1 MSLNSAIVSRGNP
14 FNRELMEL
22 DSGEPMEVDSISS
35 FSELPID
42 VIQIIFQNLKTDLP
56 NLALVCRNWKNISD
70 DKGFREMIR
79 PVQAFGTKEWQEYI
93 GVDAGAELR
102 LPRCVYGDLEWWGD
116 GLLTF
121 IPDKV
126 KVTKENGGVEEVLL
140 DNLEVIGKLV
150 GNPKK
155 GNKTGYDNMGS
166 LQELIL
172 EKRKLEKPHWVW
184 IKKKVIGRSINYLSQ
199 KNILR
204 TIGANVSGLIDTAV
218 SVFMVYVSSGERN
231 FVWDPPV
238 NGDKTFVRV
247 KEQYVVQHDV
257 NGIWLGFTPSGLL
270 VDLALDHHAH
280 CYAAVA
286 PARRSFGQ
294 C

>member
-1 MSLNSAIVSRGNP
+1 MSLNSAIVSRGDP
-14 FNRELMEL
+14 FNREFMEV

-42 VIQIIFQNLKTDLP
+42 VIQIIFQNLKADLP

-79 PVQAFGTKEWQEYI
+79 PAQAFGTKEWQEYI

-102 LPRCVYGDLEWWGD
+102 LPRCAYGDLERED

-126 KVTKENGGVEEVLL
+126 KVTKENGVVEEVLL

-150 GNPKK
+150 ENPKK
-155 GNKTGYDNMGS
+155 GNKTGYAIGS
-166 LQELIL
+166 WSEAIL
-172 EKRKLEKPHWVW
+172 EKTKLEKPHWVW
-184 IKKKVIGRSINYLSQ
+184 IKKRSY
-199 KNILR
+199 R
-204 TIGANVSGLIDTAV
+204 P
-218 SVFMVYVSSGERN
+218 VYKLC
-231 FVWDPPV
+231 F
-238 NGDKTFVRV
+238 
-247 KEQYVVQHDV
+247 
-257 NGIWLGFTPSGLL
+257 
-270 VDLALDHHAH
+270 
-280 CYAAVA
+280 AAKA
-286 PARRSFGQ
+286 